1 MMVIGILKSVRKPFH
16 LMWVLY
22 FLLNGMAWVTIQIA
36 WIFCIT
42 ERLGIKRTIFVFLF
56 WRIEPFTNFA
66 IRPLKA
72 NLFRYERRRGGWV
85 AESASLLRKFTGNC
99 NEGSNPSLSATRKP
113 STKCLAFFMDATEV
127 YFKLWTGKKPKI
139 RQGRSG
145 FLVARLPPLDHDHS
159 ITHW

>member
-1 MMVIGILKSVRKPFH
+1 M
-16 LMWVLY
+16 
-22 FLLNGMAWVTIQIA
+22 
-36 WIFCIT
+36 
-42 ERLGIKRTIFVFLF
+42 
-56 WRIEPFTNFA
+56 
-66 IRPLKA
+66 
-72 NLFRYERRRGGWV
+72 

-145 FLVARLPPLDHDHS
+145 FLVARLPPTGSRPFNYSLIGQQRHN
-159 ITHW
+159 W